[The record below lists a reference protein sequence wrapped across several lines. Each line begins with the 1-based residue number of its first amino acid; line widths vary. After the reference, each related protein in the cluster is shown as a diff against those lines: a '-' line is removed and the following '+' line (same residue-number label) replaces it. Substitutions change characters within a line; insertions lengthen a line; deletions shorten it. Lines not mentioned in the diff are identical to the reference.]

1 MSLFNIS
8 AEFAELFDRF
18 DELSDEDDPALLEA
32 WFDTLEGIEGAFN
45 QKAANVA
52 LYIKSISAEAD
63 AIKAEMKSLQAR
75 AKAKENKAK
84 RLKEYL
90 LECME
95 RVQLT
100 KIDEPAARISVRSNP
115 ESVRISD
122 EASFIAWAKTNAID
136 LLRFPEPE
144 IDKTAVKA
152 TLSRGESTI
161 PGATLERTK
170 SVIIK

>member
-18 DELSDEDDPALLEA
+18 DELSEEDDPTLLEA

-45 QKAANVA
+45 QKAVNVA
-52 LYIKSISAEAD
+52 LYIKSLSAEAD
-63 AIKAEMKSLQAR
+63 AIKAEMKSLQSR

-95 RVQLT
+95 RIQLT
-100 KIDEPAARISVRSNP
+100 KIDEPAARISVRNNP
-115 ESVRISD
+115 ESVRIAD
-122 EASFIAWAKTNAID
+122 EASFIAWAKGNAAE
-136 LLRFPEPE
+136 LLRYAEPD
-144 IDKTAVKA
+144 IDKTAIKKA
-152 TLSRGESTI
+152 LSSGEIEI
-161 PGATLERTK
+161 PGAALERTK